1 MKGLI
6 YFTLKKTDRK
16 DNEINK
22 AGKKC
27 DRQGFTKWWK
37 TQNGS

>member
-6 YFTLKKTDRK
+6 SVTLKKTDRK
-16 DNEINK
+16 DNELNK
-22 AGKKC
+22 AGKKLG
-27 DRQGFTKWWK
+27 RQGFTKWWK